1 MLRSMLQRRLAAVA
15 LCALFAAMLGCATTA
30 PNRTGPN
37 AGVCAAVG
45 GLLLGG
51 GGYAVGNSTPE
62 HNTDEEAIYGGAG
75 AILGASAGYLICR
88 AMQDEVAPPPPPP
101 PPAPA
106 PRAAPPPA
114 PVEEKIV
121 LRGVN
126 FDFDKSEIRPDA
138 AVILDEAASILNSST
153 GSSVSVGGHT
163 DSVGTDA
170 YNQGLSERRAMAVK
184 DYLAGKGVDS
194 SRLSAV
200 GYGEA
205 NPIAANDTADG
216 RALNR
221 RVELSVN

>member
-15 LCALFAAMLGCATTA
+15 LCALFAAVLGCATS
-30 PNRTGPN
+30 PNPAICAV
-37 AGVCAAVG
+37 AGG
-45 GLLLGG
+45 LLGG
-51 GGYAVGNSTPE
+51 GGGVALGNNTPD
-62 HNTDEEAIYGGAG
+62 HNSDEQAIYGGAG
-75 AILGASAGYLICR
+75 AVLGASAGYLICR
-88 AMQDEVAPPPPPP
+88 ALAKEEAPPPPPP
-101 PPAPA
+101 PPPPA

-126 FDFDKSEIRPDA
+126 FDFDKSDIRPDA
-138 AVILDEAASILNSST
+138 AVILDEAASILNENT

-170 YNQGLSERRAMAVK
+170 YNQGLSERRAMSVK
-184 DYLAGKGVDS
+184 DYLVGKGVDG
-194 SRLSAV
+194 SRLSSM
-200 GYGEA
+200 GYGES

-221 RVELSVN
+221 RVELNLN